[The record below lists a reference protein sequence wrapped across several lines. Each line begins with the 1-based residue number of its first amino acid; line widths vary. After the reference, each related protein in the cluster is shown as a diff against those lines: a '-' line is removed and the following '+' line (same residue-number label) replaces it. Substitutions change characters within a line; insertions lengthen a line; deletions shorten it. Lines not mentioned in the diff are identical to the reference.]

1 MNRNDN
7 VITTIMGGIT
17 YYDFRKSSPKGTVI
31 PGKFIKVNPKNK
43 FVQLSQE
50 VSDNVR
56 EECLNRIRVRVNTE
70 TQEVYIVFNVKTGLE
85 FSIKKRKNQRSI
97 NIYNHGLTEFF
108 TVMFD
113 IWDDPQ
119 ELELSDC
126 FFESGFLV
134 YKINGVKQSKKS
146 EEEQQ

>member
-7 VITTIMGGIT
+7 VITTTMGSIT

-31 PGKFIKVNPKNK
+31 PGNFLKVNPKQNT
-43 FVQLSQE
+43 VQLSQD

-70 TQEVYIVFNVKTGLE
+70 TQEIFIVFNVKAGLE
-85 FSIKKRKNQRSI
+85 FSIRKRKNQRSI
-97 NIYNHGLTEFF
+97 MIYNHNLTEFF

-113 IWDDPQ
+113 IWDEPQ
-119 ELELSDC
+119 EVELSDC

-146 EEEQQ
+146 EEE